1 MSLFLPDYH
10 IRKLLILFFVGQT
23 NHFPLLVTH
32 SFSLT
37 NSWINAHF
45 FAFEY
50 LPQLEIKICLMLRG
64 LWGLVAVQWLQ
75 LSAQST
81 DSFKTRDPGFAS
93 QQMDSLLIHL
103 ATSSNLFHLTTSS
116 NLFSPFFEANCTPF
130 LPSWGK
136 VFPKTFVNSLL
147 HIFLSI
153 CFFEVYTYCD
163 FRLVFLVLV
172 LLLSKQWLYIYSLPV
187 HSLSAAVL
195 SVGFDWL
202 AVSWLIVW

>member
-81 DSFKTRDPGFAS
+81 GSFKTRDPGFAS

-103 ATSSNLFHLTTSS
+103 ATSSKLFHLTTSS
-116 NLFSPFFEANCTPF
+116 NVFFRLTAPLFCPAEE
-130 LPSWGK
+130 K
-136 VFPKTFVNSLL
+136 YFPKHLLTVCCIFFCPFAFLKYILIVTFV
-147 HIFLSI
+147 
-153 CFFEVYTYCD
+153 
-163 FRLVFLVLV
+163 
-172 LLLSKQWLYIYSLPV
+172 
-187 HSLSAAVL
+187 
-195 SVGFDWL
+195 
-202 AVSWLIVW
+202 